1 MFLHVLGFDSSV
13 LGFCFGLFVCLFVSR
28 SLVLHEL
35 ACGGLLMGNT
45 DAS

>member
-1 MFLHVLGFDSSV
+1 MFLRVLGFDSLV
-13 LGFCFGLFVCLFVSR
+13 LGFCFGLFHSFVST

-35 ACGGLLMGNT
+35 ACGGLLTGNT